1 MVKKI
6 NSSDLKKLNDDLIN
20 LKKNLMNLVFK
31 KSSGQLENTSDIK
44 KTKKDIARLK
54 TKVNI
59 ISNGVSNA

>member
-54 TKVNI
+54 TKINI

>member
-6 NSSDLKKLNDDLIN
+6 NSSDSKKLNDDLIN

-54 TKVNI
+54 TKINI

>member
-6 NSSDLKKLNDDLIN
+6 NSSDSKKLNDDLIN

-31 KSSGQLENTSDIK
+31 KYSGQLENTSDIK

-54 TKVNI
+54 TKINI